1 MTDHDALLAAI
12 VRDPSDGLAWLAL
25 ADALEESGQAERAEL
40 LRLTRLLLTLP
51 RDDAQRP
58 AAEARLAGLLASG
71 VGPDGPRYNNRLGME
86 FALVPPGTYWIGS
99 PEDEPE
105 RDPLEALRP
114 VTIARPFWL
123 GRHPV
128 TQAQF
133 VAVMGS
139 NPSGHTPSG
148 ESSGLVAGLDTSSFP
163 VEGLT
168 WEDAALFLDRL
179 SRQDGPFRYRLPSDA
194 EWEYAC
200 RAGTTTAYHFGPEAR
215 TDRANIGG
223 DDELR
228 RPSPV
233 GSYPPNAFG
242 LYDLHGNVW
251 EMCGGSGGEKA
262 LRGGAFDVSG
272 LARAACRIS
281 EAIAAHNVDP
291 GSDLGFRAAIDWEAP

>member
-1 MTDHDALLAAI
+1 M
-12 VRDPSDGLAWLAL
+12 AL

-40 LRLTRLLLTLP
+40 LRLTRRLLTLP
-51 RDDAQRP
+51 RDGDQRP
-58 AAEARLAGLLASG
+58 AAEARLGELLAAG
-71 VGPDGPRYNNRLGME
+71 VGAVGPRYTNRLGME

-99 PEDEPE
+99 PEDEPD
-105 RDPLEALRP
+105 RDPLEALHP
-114 VTIARPFWL
+114 VLISRPFWL

-128 TQAQF
+128 TQGQF

-148 ESSGLVAGLDTSSFP
+148 ESSTMVAGLDTDTFP

-168 WEDAALFLDRL
+168 WEDAAGFLSRL
-179 SRQDGPFRYRLPSDA
+179 SSQDAPWRYRLPSDA

-215 TDRANIGG
+215 TDRANVSGE
-223 DDELR
+223 DELR
-228 RPSPV
+228 RPCPV
-233 GSYPPNAFG
+233 GSYLPNAFG
-242 LYDLHGNVW
+242 LFDMHGNVW
-251 EMCGGSGGEKA
+251 EMCRGSAGEKV